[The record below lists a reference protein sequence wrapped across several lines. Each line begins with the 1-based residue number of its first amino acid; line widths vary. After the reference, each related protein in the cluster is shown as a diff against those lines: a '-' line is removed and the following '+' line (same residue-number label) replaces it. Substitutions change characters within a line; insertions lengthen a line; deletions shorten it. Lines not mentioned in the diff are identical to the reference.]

1 MPGGASRASAKKPAP
16 RQRKPRF
23 DPQAAFAA
31 AMIRWFEESGYHVG
45 LDLDQFDGDEAREQ
59 FKKLADKLEELAAEV
74 LHHVVSFH
82 ALVSSGANSDDLF
95 EALTPFIGQA
105 DIVASKVGSGLRTGL
120 VVVPLVLFAD
130 KLAPEEIRRRFS
142 LFVELGE
149 ALNAFGP
156 RLNLQ
161 NMGQCRLFP
170 LLVYFESDR
179 CRADVVALRADA
191 YQLHAWKHV
200 TLRGAFVDV
209 AGGAVTRAE
218 VTGIGAFSVA
228 IASLFGKEFEPFQF
242 GTSDLAAVSAMVAQ
256 DKPPDG

>member
-1 MPGGASRASAKKPAP
+1 MPGKPSRTAPKKPAP
-16 RQRKPRF
+16 RRRAPRLT
-23 DPQAAFAA
+23 PQAAFTVALV
-31 AMIRWFEESGYHVG
+31 RWFEEKGYHIG

-59 FKKLADKLEELAAEV
+59 FKKLADKMEEWAEKA
-74 LHHVVSFH
+74 LHHVATFH

-95 EALTPFIGQA
+95 EALTPFIGRA
-105 DIVASKVGSGLRTGL
+105 DIVASKVGAGLQTGL

-130 KLAPEEIRRRFS
+130 KLAPEEIRRRFG

-218 VTGIGAFSVA
+218 VTGIGAFGVA
-228 IASLFGKEFEPFQF
+228 IASLFGKDFEPFQF
-242 GTSDLAAVSAMVAQ
+242 GPSDLAAVNAMLAQ
-256 DKPPDG
+256 GNPPGG

>member
-105 DIVASKVGSGLRTGL
+105 DIVASKVGSGLQTGL

-156 RLNLQ
+156 RLNRKIWVSA
-161 NMGQCRLFP
+161 GSF
-170 LLVYFESDR
+170 R
-179 CRADVVALRADA
+179 CSSISSP
-191 YQLHAWKHV
+191 
-200 TLRGAFVDV
+200 TDV
-209 AGGAVTRAE
+209 APT
-218 VTGIGAFSVA
+218 
-228 IASLFGKEFEPFQF
+228 SLPCVRTPTNCTPGS
-242 GTSDLAAVSAMVAQ
+242 T
-256 DKPPDG
+256 